1 MLWLPEART
10 TKKCKVKLFSRHSS
24 IYNEIVKVI
33 KASCHGI
40 YSWHILWTLLQMS
53 YVHQKIDLTYLEAI
67 FGFFF
72 LKKHM
77 NTLQIFTPIVD
88 RKVLEDTTWKLWDEN
103 IQSKTFVLVDQKPR
117 AQLISSYDQRRG
129 EVLLQNE

>member
-1 MLWLPEART
+1 
-10 TKKCKVKLFSRHSS
+10 
-24 IYNEIVKVI
+24 
-33 KASCHGI
+33 
-40 YSWHILWTLLQMS
+40 
-53 YVHQKIDLTYLEAI
+53 
-67 FGFFF
+67 
-72 LKKHM
+72 M